1 VEDAMKLITKET
13 DYALRALL
21 NLAREGGYLS
31 SRKIAEREGIPLHFL
46 RRILQGLIKAGV
58 IESKEGARG
67 GVRLK
72 AKPEDIRL
80 TDIIRIFQGRIQF
93 SECIFRK
100 KICTNHATCVIRKRI
115 ESIESKVTDEL
126 GNTTI
131 SDLLQDQEIRT

>member
-1 VEDAMKLITKET
+1 MEAVMKLITKET

-31 SRKIAEREGIPLHFL
+31 SRRIADKEGIPLHFL
-46 RRILQGLIKAGV
+46 RRILQTLIKAGL

-72 AKPEDIRL
+72 ARPGDIRL
-80 TDIIRIFQGRIQF
+80 TDVIEIFQGRIQF

-115 ESIESKVTDEL
+115 ERIESKVADEL
-126 GNTTI
+126 GNTTVAN
-131 SDLLQDQEIRT
+131 LLQDQEVK